1 MKTLML
7 RTLVTLCVSGLLM
20 SAAAQTA
27 PGGTPDDN
35 NAAVAPAPP
44 PPPETIVPPPD
55 EGAMNEPSALPSPTF
70 GVAAGIRRTNNG
82 RSTRHTEKTG
92 HGGGH
97 SNRGAGFHP

>member
-27 PGGTPDDN
+27 PGGTPDNN
-35 NAAVAPAPP
+35 NAAVASAP

-55 EGAMNEPSALPSPTF
+55 EGAMNEQSAAPATGVPPATPKNPSPAATIPA
-70 GVAAGIRRTNNG
+70 VAQDITLAPTIGTN
-82 RSTRHTEKTG
+82 
-92 HGGGH
+92 
-97 SNRGAGFHP
+97 F

>member
-27 PGGTPDDN
+27 PGATPDDN
-35 NAAVAPAPP
+35 NAAVAPAP

-55 EGAMNEPSALPSPTF
+55 EGAMNEHVGHQP
-70 GVAAGIRRTNNG
+70 VRRANDG
-82 RSTRHTEKTG
+82 RSTRHIGQT
-92 HGGGH
+92 GGGH
-97 SNRGAGFHP
+97 SHRGAGFHPRANHRHEF

>member
-1 MKTLML
+1 MKTLIL

-35 NAAVAPAPP
+35 NAAVAPTP
-44 PPPETIVPPPD
+44 PPPEAIVPPPD
-55 EGAMNEPSALPSPTF
+55 EGAMNE
-70 GVAAGIRRTNNG
+70 AAGGQPVRRANDG

-92 HGGGH
+92 DGGGH
-97 SNRGAGFHP
+97 SHRGAGFHPRADHRHEL